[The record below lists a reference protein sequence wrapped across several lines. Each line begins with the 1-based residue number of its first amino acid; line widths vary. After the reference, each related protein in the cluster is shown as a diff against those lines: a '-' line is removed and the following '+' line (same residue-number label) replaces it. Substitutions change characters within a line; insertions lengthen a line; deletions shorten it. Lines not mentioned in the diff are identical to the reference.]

1 MVIGKGALTVVE
13 ALIISNVILWIVVV
27 VLALLVFAL
36 TRQVGILYERVAP
49 AGALQPNNGP
59 KVGELSEAMEITAL
73 DGSREVIGGA
83 AADGLASFVLFI
95 SPTCPV
101 CKSLVPTAQSLIK
114 SESKRMRL
122 FFASDGAETEA
133 DLQQHRDYVKSLQI
147 ENYPYL
153 ISQALGMT
161 YQVSKLP
168 FALLIGADGTL
179 KSKGLVNTR
188 EHMESLIE
196 AMDSGVNTVQEY
208 VGSLQADNAMEQTS

>member
-1 MVIGKGALTVVE
+1 MVE
-13 ALIISNVILWIVVV
+13 ALIISNIILWIVVV

-59 KVGELSEAMEITAL
+59 RVGELSKPMEITAL
-73 DGSREVIGGA
+73 DGSRVVIGGES
-83 AADGLASFVLFI
+83 ADGLASFVLFI

-101 CKSLVPTAQSLIK
+101 CKSLVPTAQSLVK

-122 FFASDGAETEA
+122 VFASDGAETEA
-133 DLQQHRDYVKSLQI
+133 DLQQHRDYVKSLKI
-147 ENYPYL
+147 EKYPYL
-153 ISQALGMT
+153 ISQALGMS

-168 FALLIGADGTL
+168 FALLIAADGTL